1 MTLNLKRALS
11 ALGTLIFV
19 FSLNA
24 QNSDSFSSFED
35 IINHYLVDHNLS
47 PDNLFR
53 LATYTEMKGEYSE
66 QYKAITLDFGSLG
79 SLAIYEKN
87 YLLRTHPNHVYHLDR
102 ENEPGPQAE
111 IMNENLSGLF
121 EKIILLSN
129 HGADAQLVSFV
140 DENLSR
146 KNIEPFDK
154 IFLRHILLRYGK
166 FDPALR
172 QVEFHTDW
180 LPGNTYEY
188 RGPDDQQT
196 VRKPIEPMKIK
207 LDEEIVR
214 GYYLWSGGT
223 VYVENVPRDV
233 KYATGEEYAYNVAAF
248 KLFVQKMFVQTTQFV
263 VDNEKERLQELRDNS
278 PVIAEV
284 VTKREVRPMVAM
296 ASSPAE
302 EMRTRSINPQ
312 TAEPARGSGYV
323 KPGSH
328 SQPLNPVQPL
338 YSELSWIPMMLGIL
352 RANGVNIGEKDL
364 IKYFIDQPYF
374 PKLYEQL
381 TREEREKADRFTD
394 K

>member
-1 MTLNLKRALS
+1 MTLNPKRTIS
-11 ALGTLIFV
+11 ALVSLLMV

-24 QNSDSFSSFED
+24 QNDRSFSSFED
-35 IINHYLVDHNLS
+35 VINHYLTDYHLS

-53 LATYTEMKGEYSE
+53 LAAYTEMKGEYSD

-87 YLLRTHPNHVYHLDR
+87 YLLRTHPNNVYHLDR
-102 ENEPGPQAE
+102 EHDAGIQAE
-111 IMNENLSGLF
+111 IMNQNLSGLF

-129 HGADAQLVSFV
+129 HGADEQLVRFV

-154 IFLRHILLRYGK
+154 VFLRHILLRYGRYN
-166 FDPALR
+166 PELR
-172 QVEFHTDW
+172 QVEFHTEW

-188 RGPDDQQT
+188 RGPEDQQT
-196 VRKPIEPMKIK
+196 VQKPIEPMKIR
-207 LDEEIVR
+207 LDEQIVR

-223 VYVENVPRDV
+223 VYVEDVPREV
-233 KYATGEEYAYNVAAF
+233 KYATGEEYTYNVAAF

-263 VDNEKERLQELRDNS
+263 VDNEKQRLMELENQS

-284 VTKREVRPMVAM
+284 VTKREARPMVAM
-296 ASSPAE
+296 APSPSE
-302 EMRTRSINPQ
+302 QMRTRSLNPAS
-312 TAEPARGSGYV
+312 AENTNVAGYARPS
-323 KPGSH
+323 
-328 SQPLNPVQPL
+328 SQSLNPVKPL

-381 TREEREKADRFTD
+381 TRDEKERVD
-394 K
+394 KYQDK

>member
-1 MTLNLKRALS
+1 MTLNPRRAFI
-11 ALGTLIFV
+11 ALVSLVSV

-24 QNSDSFSSFED
+24 QNDGAFSSFED

-53 LATYTEMKGEYSE
+53 LATYTEMKGEYSD

-111 IMNENLSGLF
+111 IMNKNLSGLF

-129 HGADAQLVSFV
+129 HGAEDQLVRFV

-154 IFLRHILLRYGK
+154 VFLRHILLRYGK
-166 FDPALR
+166 FNPELR

-188 RGPDDQQT
+188 QGPNDAQT

-223 VYVENVPRDV
+223 VYVENVARDV

-248 KLFVQKMFVQTTQFV
+248 KLFVQKLFVQTTQFV
-263 VDNEKERLQELRDNS
+263 VDNEKQRLQELENQS
-278 PVIAEV
+278 PVIADV

-296 ASSPAE
+296 APSPSE
-302 EMRTRSINPQ
+302 QMRTRSISPE
-312 TAEPARGSGYV
+312 TAESRNVAGYV
-323 KPGSH
+323 RPGAPAA
-328 SQPLNPVQPL
+328 PLNPVAPL

-364 IKYFIDQPYF
+364 IKYFINQPYF

-381 TREEREKADRFTD
+381 TREERERVDRYND